1 MECGGKMIEFDDI
14 ELLQL
19 QLCLQMTKS
28 KMFMGGDIRRH
39 ASITKKV
46 NDALQERGMV

>member
-1 MECGGKMIEFDDI
+1 MIEFDDI

-28 KMFMGGDIRRH
+28 KMFMGGDMRRH

>member
-1 MECGGKMIEFDDI
+1 MIELDDI

>member
-1 MECGGKMIEFDDI
+1 MECGGKMIELDDI

-19 QLCLQMTKS
+19 QLCLKMTKS

-46 NDALQERGMV
+46 NDALQERGVI

>member
-1 MECGGKMIEFDDI
+1 MIELDDI

-19 QLCLQMTKS
+19 RLCLQMTKS
-28 KMFMGGDIRRH
+28 KMFMGGEIRRH

>member
-1 MECGGKMIEFDDI
+1 MIELDNI

-19 QLCLQMTKS
+19 KLCLQMTKS